1 MFRAMSAA
9 FPSRLLIG
17 GEWVET
23 SATAPV
29 LNPFSGEEIARAPLG
44 GAAEIERA
52 LAAAHAA
59 FPKVRA
65 VAGHARAELLLRI
78 AAGIAARKADFVAT
92 IVTEAGKPVTFAEA
106 EVARAE
112 MTFTAAADEARRAHG
127 ELLPMDAFPS
137 GDGHLGLARRF
148 PIGVIAAITPFN
160 FPLNL
165 VAHKVAPA
173 LATGNTMVVKPATK
187 TPLTAL
193 LLAEVLHEAGVPAGQ
208 MNFVTCSNEDAA
220 LLVTDARVKMVT
232 FTGSPAVG
240 WQLKE
245 RCGKKRIALEL
256 GGNAGVIVHGD
267 ADVAAAVPM
276 IATGAFA
283 YAGQSCISVQ
293 RVVVQES
300 RYDEVKAA
308 LVAHISAKVL
318 TGDPWERTTVVGP
331 MITPEALEAVRVRI
345 AAAVAAGARVV
356 CGGEVR
362 GRCLEATVLEN
373 ANAGMA
379 ICAEEAFAPVLTLHR
394 YGAFEEA
401 LEFVNASDFGLQAGV
416 FTRDLGLALR
426 AYEALEVGGVL
437 INQVPTFRVENM
449 PYGGIKDSGFGR
461 EGVRYTMEEMTDMKS
476 LIIKR
481 T

>member
-1 MFRAMSAA
+1 MSVS
-9 FPSRLLIG
+9 FSSRLLIG
-17 GEWVET
+17 GAWVE
-23 SATAPV
+23 AAERAPV
-29 LNPFSGEEIARAPLG
+29 FNPDTGEEIARVPLG
-44 GAAEIERA
+44 GAREIEAA
-52 LAAAHAA
+52 LGAAHAA

-65 VAGHARAELLLRI
+65 VAGHARAALLLRV
-78 AAGIAARKADFVAT
+78 AAGIEARKADFVAT
-92 IVTEAGKPVTFAEA
+92 IVTEAGKPVTYAEA
-106 EVARAE
+106 EVARSVA
-112 MTFTAAADEARRAHG
+112 TFTAAAEEARRVHG
-127 ELLPMDAFPS
+127 ELLPVDAYPS
-137 GDGHLGLARRF
+137 GDGHLGLVRRF
-148 PIGVIAAITPFN
+148 PLGVIVAITPFN

-173 LATGNTMVVKPATK
+173 LATGNTMVVKPAIK

-220 LLVTDARVKMVT
+220 RLVTDARVKMVT

-240 WQLKE
+240 WRLKE
-245 RCGKKRIALEL
+245 LAGKKRVTLEL
-256 GGNAGVIVHGD
+256 GGNAGVIVHAD

-293 RVVVQES
+293 RVVLQES
-300 RYDEVKAA
+300 RYEEVRAA
-308 LVAHISAKVL
+308 LVAHIAAKVR

-331 MITPEALEAVRVRI
+331 MITEQARDAVRERI
-345 AAAVAAGARVV
+345 AAALAAGARLV

-362 GRCLEATVLEN
+362 GRCLEATVLED
-373 ANAGMA
+373 ADAGLA
-379 ICAEEAFAPVLTLHR
+379 ICAEEAFAPVMTLHR
-394 YGAFEEA
+394 YTDFEEA
-401 LEFVNASDFGLQAGV
+401 LAFVNASDFGLQAGV

-426 AYEALEVGGVL
+426 AFEALEVGGVL

-461 EGVRYTMEEMTDMKS
+461 EGVRYTMEEMTELKS
-476 LIIKR
+476 LIIK